1 MRIVSNFKDYYDS
14 IARYDS
20 ERDRIWIRK
29 REVLK
34 EPLIPLP
41 EEFVRTK
48 SYSLS
53 GRSSGFLEIRPV
65 AVLLCGILYRGATT
79 EIGIKRETFWDL
91 DSLKKYVGKL
101 EFSGGKPKLP
111 TEKTRWYFHKP
122 WIIDDDWFR
131 SDESFRGIS
140 IEKKI
145 PLVVIEQDTR
155 TLRGRKILFVKD
167 DELKHLDFYRRMDAA
182 SIYQELA
189 MFIDGIIGSSP
200 PRMEKVSD
208 LTLRD
213 KHGFDEKSFKKE
225 KQKR

>member
-1 MRIVSNFKDYYDS
+1 MRIISNFKDYYDS
-14 IARYDS
+14 ISRYDG
-20 ERDRIWIRK
+20 ERDHVWIRK

-34 EPLIPLP
+34 EPLIPIP
-41 EEFVRTK
+41 EEYVRTM
-48 SYSLS
+48 SFSLQGS
-53 GRSSGFLEIRPV
+53 SSGFLEIRPV

-101 EFSGGKPKLP
+101 KFSGGKPKLP
-111 TEKTRWYFHKP
+111 MEKTRWYFRKP

-131 SDESFRGIS
+131 SDESFRDVF
-140 IEKKI
+140 IEKKM
-145 PLVVIEQDTR
+145 PLVVVEQDTSAV
-155 TLRGRKILFVKD
+155 RGRKILCVANS
-167 DELKHLDFYRRMDAA
+167 ELKHLDFYRRMDAA

-225 KQKR
+225 KQKK

>member
-1 MRIVSNFKDYYDS
+1 M
-14 IARYDS
+14 
-20 ERDRIWIRK
+20 
-29 REVLK
+29 
-34 EPLIPLP
+34 
-41 EEFVRTK
+41 
-48 SYSLS
+48 
-53 GRSSGFLEIRPV
+53 
-65 AVLLCGILYRGATT
+65 
-79 EIGIKRETFWDL
+79 
-91 DSLKKYVGKL
+91 
-101 EFSGGKPKLP
+101 
-111 TEKTRWYFHKP
+111 
-122 WIIDDDWFR
+122 FR

-140 IEKKI
+140 IEKKT

-167 DELKHLDFYRRMDAA
+167 SELKHLDFYRRMDAA

-225 KQKR
+225 KQKK